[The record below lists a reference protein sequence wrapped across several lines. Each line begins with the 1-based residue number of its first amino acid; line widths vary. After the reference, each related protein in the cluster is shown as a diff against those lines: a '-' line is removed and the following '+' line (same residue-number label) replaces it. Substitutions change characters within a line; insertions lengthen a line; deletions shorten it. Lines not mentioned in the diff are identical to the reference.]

1 MVLMQDSHLS
11 SNYQFKVYTKTS
23 ELPQNWDEFTRSTL
37 FLQSKFLSVLEE
49 APPLN
54 SKHFYLGVFKNES
67 LKAAFVFQYIRIDQL
82 PNILHES
89 SSISRRIRA
98 WLIKKVAS
106 GVLFCG
112 NNLYSGHEGYIID
125 KEIPSHNHVKL
136 IQQALNKGVEY
147 AKKQKLPFLLTCI
160 KDFKDSSVLDKLD
173 DFHKVETQP
182 SMTLQ
187 IPCQWESIND
197 YVGALQKKYRLQ
209 YNRARNK
216 SEIFETK
223 ELDLEDVIKWK
234 KSMFKWYLCVMQ
246 NANFNTVVLSDNHFE
261 MLKRALSEQVVFT
274 GYFVANQLI
283 GFTTYFIQKP
293 FMETYFLGYDTKYQ
307 KTNLLYLN
315 MLYDMIGAG
324 IQNKVEEIHFGRT
337 ALEIKSSI
345 GCQTQNL
352 SLGLR
357 HQWRVLHAVLPFSF
371 KSIEPEYPWKERHV
385 FKIESCNFQ
394 DK

>member
-1 MVLMQDSHLS
+1 MIYHLKS
-11 SNYQFKVYTKTS
+11 DYHFKIIQKTS
-23 ELPQNWDEFTRSTL
+23 ELPLGWDEFTRSDL

-54 SKHFYLGVFKNES
+54 SKHFYLAVFKNDS
-67 LKAAFVFQYIRIDQL
+67 LIAAFVFQYIRIDQL

-125 KEIPSHNHVKL
+125 KEISSADQIEL
-136 IQQALNKGVEY
+136 IEQALNKGVEY
-147 AKKQKLPFLLTCI
+147 AKKQKLPFLLSCI
-160 KDFKDSSVLDKLD
+160 KDFKDSYVLNQLD
-173 DFHKVETQP
+173 DFHQVETQP
-182 SMTLQ
+182 TMMLP
-187 IPCQWESIND
+187 IPIQWESIND

-223 ELDLEDVIKWK
+223 ELRLQDVVKWK
-234 KSMFKWYLCVMQ
+234 KSMFKWYSCVMQ
-246 NANFNTVVLSDNHFE
+246 KANFNTVVLPDNHFE
-261 MLKRALSEQVVFT
+261 ILKRALGEQVVFT
-274 GYFVANQLI
+274 GYFLANQLI

-293 FMETYFLGYDTKYQ
+293 FMETYFLGYDPKYQ

-345 GCQTQNL
+345 GCQPQNL
-352 SLGLR
+352 SLGLK
-357 HQWRVLHAVLPFSF
+357 HQWKVLHAVLPFSF
-371 KSIEPEYPWKERHV
+371 KSIEPEYSWKERHV
-385 FKIESCNFQ
+385 FKIREL
-394 DK
+394 